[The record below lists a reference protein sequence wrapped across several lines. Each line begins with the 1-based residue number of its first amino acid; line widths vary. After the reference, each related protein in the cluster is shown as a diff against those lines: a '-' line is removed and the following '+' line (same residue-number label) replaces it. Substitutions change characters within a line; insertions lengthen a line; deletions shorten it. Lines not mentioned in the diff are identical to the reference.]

1 MKHQSGRPKLNR
13 APAHRRSMLRNQ
25 VMGLITY
32 GHLVTT
38 KARAQEVRR
47 FAEKLVTLARE
58 GNTFNARRRA
68 KALLPYKDEVLNKLF
83 ITIAPRYVNRPGGY
97 TRMIPLGRRISD
109 TALMARLEWVV

>member
-1 MKHQSGRPKLNR
+1 MKHQSGTVKLNR

-25 VMGLITY
+25 VMSLITY

-47 FAEKLVTLARE
+47 FAEKLVTLARD

-68 KALLPYKDEVLNKLF
+68 KSLLPYKDEVLNKLF
-83 ITIAPRYVNRPGGY
+83 TDIAPRYVNRPGGY
-97 TRMIPLGRRISD
+97 TRIIPLGRRISD
-109 TALMARLEWVV
+109 TSIMAKLEWVV